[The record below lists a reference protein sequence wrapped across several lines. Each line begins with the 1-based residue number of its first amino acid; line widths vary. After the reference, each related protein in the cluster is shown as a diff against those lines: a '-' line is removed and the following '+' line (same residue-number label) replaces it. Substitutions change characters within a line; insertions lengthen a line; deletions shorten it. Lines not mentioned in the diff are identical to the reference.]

1 MADFLIELFS
11 EEIPARMQF
20 QALQDF
26 KKLWEDKLQ
35 KENIIFE
42 KITPF
47 VTPRRLGAH
56 ITGLPLKQEDR
67 IEELKGPRVGAPQQA
82 LDGFLKSANLKI
94 EDCTQKE
101 TDKGLFYMA
110 QKMHQGKEMADI
122 LAILINDIIRA
133 FPWPKSMRWRDY
145 TFRWVRPL
153 HHILAIFNNKAIDGR
168 FDLGGTHLQFTD
180 HTQGHRFLASDPFNI
195 TDSTIYKTELK
206 KRFVLLDIEERRQ
219 EIKNQLEACARTK
232 NVILKEDNALL
243 QEMSGACEWP
253 QIFMGN
259 IDPSF
264 LDVPHEVLET
274 AMRTHQ
280 KYFSFRTQDGQF
292 APYFACVTNNIPKDN
307 GQKIIQGNEQI
318 LKSRLFDAKF
328 FWMQDRTQTLLSRV
342 EKLES
347 IVFHD
352 KLGTIKEKINRLQI
366 LTQEIAK
373 FIQADPTKAS
383 RAALLCKADLVTGMV
398 GEFPELQGIMGRY
411 YALHDGESQDVA
423 NTIAAHYSPLG
434 PNDTCPKDPLSVTLA
449 IADKMDAL
457 VGFFANELKPTG
469 SKDPYALRRAAL
481 GIIRLILENNLRIPL
496 FQLIE
501 TSYKSYGS
509 KISAT
514 DLNILKSE
522 IMEFFVDRLK
532 VFLREKGIRHDF
544 ITAIFVQEQKN
555 LQEDDL
561 SRLCLRVEALSNF
574 LQTQEGAYLLTAY
587 RRAGNIL
594 RIEEKKDGKT
604 YTNNVIVDLLKEKE
618 EKSLFLMLNEV
629 SDKAKQKIQLEEYD
643 QAMKYLV
650 MLREPVDLFF
660 DRITVN
666 SDQQELRKNRLG
678 LLTHIVSTLHEI
690 ANFQKI
696 EG

>member
-35 KENIIFE
+35 KENISFDKVIPY
-42 KITPF
+42 I
-47 VTPRRLGAH
+47 TPRRLVAH
-56 ITGLPLKQEDR
+56 IIGLPLRQEDR

-82 LDGFLKSANLKI
+82 LDGFLKSAGLKI
-94 EDCTQKE
+94 EDCIQKE

-110 QKMHQGKEMADI
+110 QKMHQGRDLATI
-122 LAILINDIIRA
+122 LADLTNDIIRA

-153 HHILAIFNNKAIDGR
+153 HHILAIFNNKVIDGR
-168 FDLGGTHLQFTD
+168 FDLGGTFLKFTD
-180 HTQGHRFLASDPFNI
+180 HTQGHRFLASDPFQL
-195 TDSTIYKTELK
+195 TDSTHYKSELE
-206 KRFVLLDIEERRQ
+206 KRFVLLDTDERRTQ
-219 EIKNQLEACARTK
+219 IKNQLENCAHTK
-232 NVILKEDNALL
+232 NVVLKEDPALL
-243 QEMSGACEWP
+243 QEMAGACEWP
-253 QIFMGN
+253 QIFMGG

-264 LDVPHEVLET
+264 LDVPYEVLET
-274 AMRTHQ
+274 AMRNHQ
-280 KYFSFRTQDGQF
+280 KYFSFRTKEGEF
-292 APYFACVTNNIPKDN
+292 APYFACVTNNMPKDN

-328 FWMQDRTQTLLSRV
+328 FWTQDRAQTLLSRV

-347 IVFHD
+347 IVFHE
-352 KLGTIKEKINRLQI
+352 KLGSLKEKIERLQ
-366 LTQEIAK
+366 LLSKEIAA
-373 FIQADPTKAS
+373 FIKADPTKAA
-383 RAALLCKADLVTGMV
+383 RAALLCKTDLVTGMV

-411 YALHDGESQDVA
+411 YALHDGESQEVA
-423 NTIAAHYSPLG
+423 DAIASHYGPLG
-434 PNDTCPKDPLSVTLA
+434 PSDTCPKELVSISLA

-457 VGFFANELKPTG
+457 VGFFANDMKPTG

-496 FQLIE
+496 FKLIE
-501 TSYKSYGS
+501 ISYKSYGS
-509 KISAT
+509 KVSTT
-514 DLNILKSE
+514 DFNVLKSE

-532 VFLREKGIRHDF
+532 VFLREKGIRHDY
-544 ITAIFVQEQKN
+544 INAIFSQG
-555 LQEDDL
+555 QEDDL
-561 SRLCLRVEALSNF
+561 SRLCLRVEALSDF
-574 LQTQEGAYLLTAY
+574 LQTQEGTYLLTSY

-594 RIEEKKDGKT
+594 RIEEKKDGKI
-604 YTNNVIVDLLKEKE
+604 YTNNVIVGLLKEEE
-618 EKSLFLMLNEV
+618 EKSLFSMLNNV
-629 SDKAKQKIQLEEYD
+629 SANATKKIQLEEYD

-650 MLREPVDLFF
+650 MLRQPVDLFF
-660 DRITVN
+660 ERITVN
-666 SDQQELRKNRLG
+666 SDQKELRENRLG

>member
-11 EEIPARMQF
+11 EEIPARMQS

-35 KENIIFE
+35 KENIYFE
-42 KITPF
+42 KVIPY
-47 VTPRRLGAH
+47 VTPRRLVAH
-56 ITGLPLKQEDR
+56 IIGLPLKQEDR

-110 QKMHQGKEMADI
+110 QKMHQGKEMAEI

-145 TFRWVRPL
+145 SFRWVRPL
-153 HHILAIFNNKAIDGR
+153 HHILALFNNKLIEGN
-168 FDLGGTHLQFTD
+168 FDLGGTYLQFTD
-180 HTQGHRFLASDPFNI
+180 HTQGHRFLACEPFQVNDI
-195 TDSTIYKTELK
+195 ADYQNELK
-206 KRFVLLDIEERRQ
+206 KRFVLLDTEKRRAQ
-219 EIKNQLEACARTK
+219 IKNQLENCADAK
-232 NVILKEDNALL
+232 NVVLKEDPALL
-243 QEMSGACEWP
+243 QEMAGACEWP
-253 QIFMGN
+253 QIFMGT

-280 KYFSFRTQDGQF
+280 KYFSFKTKEGAF
-292 APYFACVTNNIPKDN
+292 APYFACATNNIPKDR

-328 FWMQDRTQTLLSRV
+328 FWSQDRSQTLLSRV

-352 KLGTIKEKINRLQI
+352 KLGNLKEKIARLQL
-366 LTQEIAK
+366 LTQEIAILIK
-373 FIQADPTKAS
+373 ADPIQAS
-383 RAALLCKADLVTGMV
+383 RAALLCKTDLVTGMV

-411 YALHDGESQDVA
+411 YALNDGESQDIADAIA
-423 NTIAAHYSPLG
+423 NHYAPLG
-434 PNDTCPKDPLSVTLA
+434 PNDICPKDPLSISLA

-457 VGFFANELKPTG
+457 VGFFANNLKPTG

-496 FQLIE
+496 FKLIAI
-501 TSYKSYGS
+501 SYKSYGS
-509 KISAT
+509 KVSTT

-544 ITAIFVQEQKN
+544 ITAIFVQDQKMD
-555 LQEDDL
+555 QEDDL
-561 SRLCLRVEALSNF
+561 YRLCLRVEALSNF
-574 LQTQEGAYLLTAY
+574 LQTQDGAYLLTAY

-594 RIEEKKDGKT
+594 RIEEKKEGKSFT
-604 YTNNVIVDLLKEKE
+604 SNVIVDLLKEEE
-618 EKSLFLMLNEV
+618 EKSLFSILNDI
-629 SDKAKQKIQLEEYD
+629 SDKAKKKIQLEEYAE
-643 QAMKYLV
+643 AMKYLV
-650 MLREPVDLFF
+650 MLRQPVDLFF

-666 SDQQELRKNRLG
+666 SDQKELRQNRLG

>member
-26 KKLWEDKLQ
+26 KKLWEEKLQ
-35 KENIIFE
+35 KENISFE
-42 KITPF
+42 KVIPY
-47 VTPRRLGAH
+47 VTPRRLVAH
-56 ITGLPLKQEDR
+56 IIGLPLKQEDR

-82 LDGFLKSANLKI
+82 LDGFLKSAGLSIN
-94 EDCTQKE
+94 DCIQKE

-110 QKMHQGKEMADI
+110 QKMHQGKEMAEM
-122 LAILINDIIRA
+122 LAILINDVIRA

-145 TFRWVRPL
+145 AFRWVRPL
-153 HHILAIFNNKAIDGR
+153 HHILAIFNNKVIEGR
-168 FDLGGTHLQFTD
+168 FDLGGFFLKFTD
-180 HTQGHRFLASDPFNI
+180 HTQGHRFLSIDPFQV
-195 TDSTIYKTELK
+195 TDIAQYKSELE
-206 KRFVLLDIEERRQ
+206 KRFVLLDTDERRTQ
-219 EIKNQLEACARTK
+219 IKNQLENCANTK
-232 NVILKEDNALL
+232 NIALKEDPVLL
-243 QEMSGACEWP
+243 QEMTGACEWP

-264 LDVPHEVLET
+264 LDVPYEVLET

-280 KYFSFRTQDGQF
+280 KYFSFRTKEGAF
-292 APYFACVTNNIPKDN
+292 APYFACVTNNVPKDL

-328 FWMQDRTQTLLSRV
+328 FWSQDRSQTLLSRV
-342 EKLES
+342 KKLES
-347 IVFHD
+347 IIFHD
-352 KLGTIKEKINRLQI
+352 KLGNLKEKIERLQL
-366 LTQEIAK
+366 LTQEIAILIK
-373 FIQADPTKAS
+373 ADPIKAS
-383 RAALLCKADLVTGMV
+383 RAALLCKTDLVTGMV

-411 YALHDGESQDVA
+411 YALNDGESQDVA
-423 NTIAAHYSPLG
+423 DAIASHYAPLG
-434 PNDTCPKDPLSVTLA
+434 PNDICPKDPISVSLA

-457 VGFFANELKPTG
+457 VGFFANNLKPTG

-496 FQLIE
+496 FKLIE

-509 KISAT
+509 KVSTT
-514 DLNILKSE
+514 DLNVFKSE
-522 IMEFFVDRLK
+522 IIEFFVDRLK

-544 ITAIFVQEQKN
+544 ITAIFVQDQKID
-555 LQEDDL
+555 QEDDL

-574 LQTQEGAYLLTAY
+574 LQTQDGAYLLTAY

-594 RIEEKKDGKT
+594 RIEEKKDGKSFT
-604 YTNNVIVDLLKEKE
+604 SNVIVDLLKEEE
-618 EKSLFLMLNEV
+618 EKSLFSTLNDV
-629 SDKAKQKIQLEEYD
+629 SDKAKKKIQLEEYAE
-643 QAMKYLV
+643 AMKYLV
-650 MLREPVDLFF
+650 MLRQPVDLFF

-666 SDQQELRKNRLG
+666 SDQKELRENRLG